1 MSNIVTYTFYLDN
14 VGAPVIGATPT
25 FETFLDIDASSLAG
39 SSVEVGAAQ
48 QATVSI
54 NELQDGFYYFDFDW
68 GLTSGFSGKS
78 YLVKIN
84 CGDENIFADP
94 KQRFIIM
101 KLDRSSNVQNV
112 VERIE
117 TASTSITTA
126 TTSLLSRINRLLE
139 IEQGSWKI
147 EEENGLYVLNLY
159 PTKNNAENAPRYETT
174 LDITQ
179 PIAKYYLQ
187 DESGVSSATN
197 PYRRLQIAGNSIL
210 PIT

>member
-14 VGAPVIGATPT
+14 VGSPVLGATPT
-25 FETFLDIDASSLAG
+25 FETFLDLDASSLAG
-39 SSVEVGAAQ
+39 APVEVGALQ
-48 QATVSI
+48 QASISI

-68 GLTSGFSGKS
+68 DITSGFSGKA

-84 CGDENIFADP
+84 CGDASEFADP
-94 KQRFIIM
+94 KQRFIIL
-101 KLDRSSNVQNV
+101 KLERTSNVQNV

-117 TASTSITTA
+117 AASTNITTA
-126 TTSLLSRINRLLE
+126 TNNLLGRVNRLLE

-159 PTKNNAENAPRYETT
+159 PTKNDAENAPRYETT
-174 LDITQ
+174 LDVDV

-187 DESGVSSATN
+187 DETGSSSATN

-210 PIT
+210 PIG